1 MEDPATSSTAFVP
14 IANSDDDDDERIY
27 REDVTDRNCRFS
39 WGVAGV
45 AMGLWLF
52 LVLSAWAVAVPISK
66 SADSKYTWILVLGF
80 VCATLTAYFLISAP
94 YLIRTV
100 WYWEYNHQTHQLLLL
115 RLETTTRR
123 LQMYEAGILTYTPP
137 RPPSVPDQQKDL

>member
-1 MEDPATSSTAFVP
+1 MEASVSAQTSFTPVAAT
-14 IANSDDDDDERIY
+14 DEWDDERIY

-100 WYWEYNHQTHQLLLL
+100 WYWEYNHQTHQMLLL
-115 RLETTTRR
+115 RLETTTRK
-123 LQMYEAGILTYTPP
+123 LQLMEAGIGTPA
-137 RPPSVPDQQKDL
+137 PPAPEKNNV